1 MIALLAL
8 RHHGNRNEVLRMEDF
23 LRACQSAV
31 LDNEAKTLA
40 AKMGVPHVGLLQR
53 ANPDNDAHHL
63 TVEHLFGILLHTGDM
78 RPLAALAN
86 EFGFDLVAKSAPQP
100 QALTK
105 SLINVGKEVADLT
118 IAVHEALG
126 DDHVSTFE
134 KSLIRQ
140 EINHVRQS
148 LDVMDAS
155 VKAA

>member
-1 MIALLAL
+1 
-8 RHHGNRNEVLRMEDF
+8 MEDF

-31 LDNEAKTLA
+31 LDNEAKALA

-63 TVEHLFGILLHTGDM
+63 TVEHLFGILLHTNDM
-78 RPLAALAN
+78 RPLMALAN

-118 IAVHEALG
+118 IAVHQALD

-134 KSLIRQ
+134 KTVIRQ

>member
-1 MIALLAL
+1 
-8 RHHGNRNEVLRMEDF
+8 MEDF

-31 LDNEAKTLA
+31 LDNEAKALA
-40 AKMGVPHVGLLQR
+40 AKMGVPHVSLLQR

-63 TVEHLFGILLHTGDM
+63 TIEHLFGILLHTGDM
-78 RPLAALAN
+78 RPLAALVN
-86 EFGFDLVAKSAPQP
+86 EFGFDLISRSSPEP

-118 IAVHEALG
+118 IAVHQAL
-126 DDHVSTFE
+126 DDEHVSSFE

>member
-1 MIALLAL
+1 
-8 RHHGNRNEVLRMEDF
+8 MEDF
-23 LRACQSAV
+23 LRSCQSAV
-31 LDNEAKTLA
+31 LDNEAKALA

-53 ANPDNDAHHL
+53 ANPDNEAHHL

-78 RPLAALAN
+78 RPLLALAN
-86 EFGFDLVAKSAPQP
+86 KFGFALVAKSAPEP

-118 IAVHEALG
+118 IAVHEALD

-134 KSLIRQ
+134 KTMIRQ

>member
-1 MIALLAL
+1 
-8 RHHGNRNEVLRMEDF
+8 MEDF
-23 LRACQSAV
+23 LDACQAAV
-31 LDNEAKTLA
+31 KGNEPKNLA

-53 ANPDNDAHHL
+53 ANPDNEAHHL

-78 RPLAALAN
+78 RPLRALAN
-86 EFGFDLVAKSAPQP
+86 EFGFDLVSKSAPEP

-118 IAVHEALG
+118 IAVHEAL
-126 DDHVSTFE
+126 DDNHVSTFE

>member
-1 MIALLAL
+1 
-8 RHHGNRNEVLRMEDF
+8 MEDF
-23 LRACQSAV
+23 LRACQIAV
-31 LDNEAKTLA
+31 LDNEAKALA

-53 ANPDNDAHHL
+53 ANPDNNAHHL

-78 RPLAALAN
+78 RPLAALAD

-118 IAVHEALG
+118 IAVHQALD

-134 KSLIRQ
+134 KSIIRQ

-148 LDVMDAS
+148 LDVMDVS